1 MKKSTPLFIAVLC
14 FLSAPAYSSSLKD
27 ETFVVETSESDATD
41 SLNRVAG
48 TIDKGFIS
56 EEYSYHSV
64 HHGRSNMPATHED
77 AYDVSSKY

>member
-1 MKKSTPLFIAVLC
+1 MKKTIFIAVAVFC
-14 FLSAPAYSSSLKD
+14 FISAPAYSSLMD
-27 ETFVVETSESDATD
+27 ETFVVETSENDATD

-56 EEYSYHSV
+56 DDETYHSV
-64 HHGRSNMPATHED
+64 HHGRSGPFATHED